1 MAGILNH
8 SLPTEATTFMVEEMC
23 HILKHGGP
31 DDEGIYACEEHPL
44 VLGHRRL
51 SLIDLSSCG
60 HQPMSYANGR
70 YVISFNGEIYNY
82 LQLKNELRQAGSL
95 FQTHSDTE
103 VILAAFDAWGID
115 SFKRLNGMFAF
126 AIWDNVDAK
135 LYLVRDPSGIKPLY
149 YAVTEEGVSFASEI
163 RAFRPIPYLREENA
177 VWPVYLMAYGHLPEP
192 VSILKK
198 VQPLT
203 KGSFVCY
210 DSRSRDFTKG
220 YFKKYHFAEKYGN
233 KEEVIVQIK
242 DSLYQSVKRHLIA
255 DAPLGVF
262 LSGGLD
268 SSIIALLASRDKQ
281 SDLNTLSLYFEDHAF
296 SEKKY
301 QDMLLEQMACK
312 RNQYLLK
319 EEDFDENLPRILQA
333 MDQPSCDGINTWFIS
348 RYAKENGL
356 KAVLSGIGGDELYG
370 GYPSFGRIGKAN
382 LLEKLPATLLKS
394 GKFAALKSLKR
405 LGYLSLG
412 GAAGKYLFLRGQF
425 IPHEI
430 AQHLDVSEEQVWNI
444 LKEAPYC
451 EDISQLS
458 AGNQVSWIESNLF
471 MQNQLLRDGDVMSM
485 AHGIE
490 IRVPFLDTE
499 FIDLSMQIQSGIK
512 YAGRPK
518 QLLIDSFKDILPE
531 PIWNRPKM
539 GFSFPFKKWLANSE
553 YVKDI
558 VKPGSTDYR
567 RFAKGN
573 MHWSQ
578 FLSLML
584 IKNYRC
590 ANTSE
595 AKVIHTSG
603 QSFNKRSNIENHK
616 VSAKKKKAK
625 SVLFLTLRTF
635 SSTGGIEKVSKVAG
649 KALYEIGQ
657 ETGGNL
663 TIYSMYD
670 GQQEVD
676 KRYFPESIFTGFSIN
691 KLKFMVRCM
700 RKGVKH
706 DVVILSHV
714 NLLLPGYLVKLLS
727 PNTMIVLIAH
737 GIEVWERLGDIK
749 KFMLNQC
756 EQVLAVSQYTAET
769 LQHVN
774 NVPAHKLQVLNN
786 CLDPF
791 LEPPLH
797 EEKSEHFLNKYG
809 FNNEDTILMTLTRL
823 AARER
828 YKGYDIVIQ
837 SLQMLRLTLPGL
849 KYLIV
854 GKYDE
859 KEKQRLDTMIEK
871 AGLNGQ
877 VTFAGFVPDE
887 ELAIHFNLADIYIMP
902 SEKEGFGI
910 VFIEAMYY
918 NKPVIAGNKD
928 GSVDALL
935 NGRLGLLVNPQS
947 LDEVTAAIT
956 DITSCKE
963 KYLPDQQLLM
973 DHFSYSTYKTK
984 WKEILE
990 NI

>member
-8 SLPTEATTFMVEEMC
+8 SLPTEAIRPMVEEMC
-23 HILKHGGP
+23 NILRHGGP
-31 DDEGIYACEEHPL
+31 DDEGIYACEQHQL

-60 HQPMSYANGR
+60 HQPMCYANGR
-70 YVISFNGEIYNY
+70 YMISFNGEIYNY
-82 LQLKNELRQAGSL
+82 RELKNELQEGGSL
-95 FQTHSDTE
+95 FHTSSDTE
-103 VILAAFDAWGID
+103 VIVAAFHAWGTN

-126 AIWDNVDAK
+126 AIWDNVEAK

-149 YAVTEEGVSFASEI
+149 YAVTKEGVSFASEI
-163 RAFRPIPYLREENA
+163 RAFRPVPYLREENE

-192 VSILKK
+192 VTILKK
-198 VQPLT
+198 VLPLT
-203 KGSFVCY
+203 KGSFICY
-210 DSRSRDFTKG
+210 DSRSHDFTKG
-220 YFKKYHFAEKYGN
+220 LFKKYHFAEKYGD
-233 KEEVIVQIK
+233 KEEVIEQIK
-242 DSLYQSVKRHLIA
+242 DSLYQSVKRNLIA

-268 SSIIALLASRDKQ
+268 SSIIALLANRDKH
-281 SDLNTLSLYFEDHAF
+281 SALNTLSLYFEEQTF

-301 QDMLLEQMACK
+301 QDLLLEQMDCK

-319 EEDFDENLPRILQA
+319 EEDFHENLPRILQA

-348 RYAKENGL
+348 KYAKENGL

-370 GYPSFGRIGKAN
+370 GYPSFGRMGKAN
-382 LLEKLPATLLKS
+382 LLEKMPSGLLRS

-412 GAAGKYLFLRGQF
+412 GAVGKYLFLRGQF
-425 IPHEI
+425 IPNDI
-430 AQHLDVSEEQVWNI
+430 AQQLNISEEQVWDI

-451 EDISQLS
+451 EDISGLS
-458 AGNQVSWIESNLF
+458 AGNQASWIESNLF

-490 IRVPFLDTE
+490 IRVPFLDTH
-499 FIDLSMQIQSGIK
+499 FIDLSLQIQSGIK
-512 YAGRPK
+512 YVGRPK

-539 GFSFPFKKWLANSE
+539 GFSFPFKKWLTNSE

-558 VKPGSTDYR
+558 VKPGSKSYR
-567 RFAKGN
+567 RFAEGN

-584 IKNYRC
+584 IKNYGGENNSGYTVIPTARRRI
-590 ANTSE
+590 NKESGVE
-595 AKVIHTSG
+595 NEKVI
-603 QSFNKRSNIENHK
+603 NKPT
-616 VSAKKKKAK
+616 KAQ

-649 KALYEIGQ
+649 KALYEIGK
-657 ETGGNL
+657 ETGGSFHV
-663 TIYSMYD
+663 YSMYD
-670 GQQEVD
+670 QQRDVD
-676 KRYFPESIFTGFSIN
+676 TKYFPGPIFTGFGIN
-691 KLKFMVRCM
+691 KLKFMLRCM
-700 RKGVKH
+700 QKGVKH
-706 DVVILSHV
+706 DVLILSHV

-727 PNTMIVLIAH
+727 PKTKIVLIAH
-737 GIEVWERLGDIK
+737 GIEVWERLGSMK
-749 KFMLNQC
+749 KFMLDKC
-756 EQVLAVSQYTAET
+756 EQVLAVSHFTADA
-769 LQHVN
+769 LQHIN
-774 NVPAHKLQVLNN
+774 KVPAHKLQVLNN

-791 LEPPLH
+791 LELPLH
-797 EEKSEHFLNKYG
+797 EEKSQHFLNKYG
-809 FNNEDTILMTLTRL
+809 FNREDTILMTLTRL

-837 SLQMLRLTLPGL
+837 SLQRLKQAQPRL

-854 GKYDE
+854 GKYDD
-859 KEKQRLDTMIEK
+859 KEKQRLDKMIEE
-871 AGLNGQ
+871 AGLDGQ

-887 ELAIHFNLADIYIMP
+887 ELASHFNLADIYIMP

-947 LDEVTAAIT
+947 LDEVTMAIT
-956 DITSCKE
+956 DMASCKE

-973 DHFSYSTYKTK
+973 DHFSYQVYKAK
-984 WKEILE
+984 WKEVLE